1 MKTDD
6 DKKTRKVTTKAVAHV
21 DENGTVTISYEE
33 VVEEEVVEEKVKLK
47 IDTDLKKGIVMMV
60 PDEPED
66 E

>member
-1 MKTDD
+1 MKTDEE
-6 DKKTRKVTTKAVAHV
+6 KKTRKITTKAVAKV
-21 DENGTVTISYEE
+21 DEFGTVTIVHEE
-33 VVEEEVVEEKVKLK
+33 VLEEEVVEEKVKLK